1 MELVVEN
8 AGGQG
13 SRAALSM
20 ESAPSLSLCLYI
32 ETIEILEESAIS
44 TLVVQPIG
52 FSIRSLVVNK
62 YARF

>member
-1 MELVVEN
+1 MKREKRCEIG
-8 AGGQG
+8 AGG
-13 SRAALSM
+13 ALSM